1 MWEAYAG
8 AEGVAVR
15 TTFRDLQESVR
26 SDAELPVTFGQV
38 DYVDYL
44 QQEVPRFGWA
54 PLFHKR
60 IEYHG
65 EEEVRALLP
74 GPPWDDSITD
84 PKGPDIRLDPDVAE
98 QRGRYVPVDL
108 DILVKQVVVSPHA
121 ALWFAEV
128 VKSVVRRSV
137 VRARVMP
144 SAI

>member
-1 MWEAYAG
+1 M
-8 AEGVAVR
+8 
-15 TTFRDLQESVR
+15 QESVR

-44 QQEVPRFGWA
+44 QQEVSRFGWA

-60 IEYHG
+60 IEYRG

-74 GPPWDDSITD
+74 GPPWDDSSTD
-84 PKGPDIRLDPDVAE
+84 PKGPDIRLDPDVTE

-108 DILVKQVVVSPHA
+108 DILVKEVVVSPHA
-121 ALWFAEV
+121 APWFAEV
-128 VKSVVRRSV
+128 VKLVVQRSAV
-137 VRARVMP
+137 GACVTP